1 MRSQKTGWKL
11 SMILAVLVACS
22 GTNDDADASA
32 TPSSTPAAR
41 PAAQSASTQR
51 SDAPTFA
58 ETHASYRL
66 TMPEV
71 RRWYEAQANIYRAM
85 ETNPDLIDRIDMSN
99 VDASSVDDLE
109 AHFDGIP
116 EVRDAVEDAG
126 LDMNAYAAILVTLT
140 HAVAMDAVI
149 QDGHADRASV
159 IANRDVSEAN
169 LELVEKNRAELERLE
184 QELEELGM

>member
-1 MRSQKTGWKL
+1 MRSQNTGWAL
-11 SMILAVLVACS
+11 PMILAALVACD
-22 GTNDDADASA
+22 GTSDEGDDSASI
-32 TPSSTPAAR
+32 SSAPTSPA
-41 PAAQSASTQR
+41 AAQSANAPR
-51 SDAPTFA
+51 SNSPTFA

-66 TMPEV
+66 TMPAV
-71 RRWYEAQANIYRAM
+71 RRWYEAQRNIYRAM

-99 VDASSVDDLE
+99 VAASSVDDLE
-109 AHFDGIP
+109 AYFDGIP